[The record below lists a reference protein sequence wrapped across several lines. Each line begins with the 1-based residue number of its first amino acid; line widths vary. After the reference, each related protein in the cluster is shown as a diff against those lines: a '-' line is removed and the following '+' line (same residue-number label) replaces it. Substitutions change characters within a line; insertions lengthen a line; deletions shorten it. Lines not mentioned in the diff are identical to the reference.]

1 MTATNSF
8 FRWFY
13 YGLSGLGGW
22 FIFFLVALGVVI
34 WLMYDSSK
42 RRLPALGWRMG
53 VVIAALL
60 LLPAMLYRF
69 TITSL
74 EDLATSPLAPFSE
87 PIFYLGIL
95 GGVLPIILA
104 IGYFVSYQGLVA
116 CPQGHLYEDVLGQCP
131 HPDHQPVMTP
141 QYGEPRR
148 GGAPMAPV
156 ADEVV
161 PMSPRKR
168 KVQAWLI
175 ANDGHTYQLCE
186 GETNIGRS
194 SQSDIA
200 ISGDTTVGRQ
210 HARITE
216 QNGRFR
222 LLDLGAKNFTR
233 LNGRVLRAP
242 TLLEPDDEIQLGE
255 NTTLRFVT
263 SRQ

>member
-13 YGLSGLGGW
+13 YGLNGLGGW
-22 FIFFLVALGVVI
+22 FLFFLVALGVVI
-34 WLMYDSSK
+34 WLLYDSYK

-60 LLPAMLYRF
+60 LTPAILYRF

-95 GGVLPIILA
+95 GGILPIILA

-131 HPDHQPVMTP
+131 HPDHQPVIPPP
-141 QYGEPRR
+141 QYDQRR
-148 GGAPMAPV
+148 GVLQAPPP
-156 ADEVV
+156 DEVA
-161 PMSPRKR
+161 PLPPRKR
-168 KVQAWLI
+168 KVQAWLV
-175 ANDGHTYQLCE
+175 AKDGHTHQLCE
-186 GETNIGRS
+186 GETTIGRA
-194 SQSDIA
+194 SQSDIV

-210 HARITE
+210 HAKITE

-222 LLDLGAKNFTR
+222 LIDLGAKNFTR
-233 LNGRVLRAP
+233 LNGRVMREP
-242 TLLEPDDEIQLGE
+242 TLLEPDDEIQFGE
-255 NTTLRFVT
+255 NSTLRFVT

>member
-22 FIFFLVALGVVI
+22 FIFLLVALGVVT
-34 WLMYDSSK
+34 WLLYDSYK

-53 VVIAALL
+53 VIIAALL

-69 TITSL
+69 TITTL
-74 EDLATSPLAPFSE
+74 EELATSPLAPFSE

-95 GGVLPIILA
+95 GGILPIILA

-116 CPQGHLYEDVLGQCP
+116 CPQGHLYEDVLGSCP
-131 HPDHQPVMTP
+131 HPDHQPVMPPP
-141 QYGEPRR
+141 QYEPRR
-148 GGAPMAPV
+148 GGQQAPPP
-156 ADEVV
+156 DEVV
-161 PMSPRKR
+161 PLPPRKR
-168 KVQAWLI
+168 KMQAWLI
-175 ANDGHTYQLCE
+175 AKDGRTHQLCE
-186 GETNIGRS
+186 GETTIGRS
-194 SQSDIA
+194 SQSDIV

-210 HARITE
+210 HAKISE

-222 LLDLGAKNFTR
+222 MIDLGAKNFTR
-233 LNGRVLRAP
+233 LNGRVMREP

-255 NTTLRFVT
+255 NTILRFVT